1 VYIVSAFWEFWLT
14 KFSLFK
20 QHWNSIV
27 SSFSK
32 PLNFNSG
39 MKQNN
44 GQSGQY
50 LNTETIGMKP
60 KNNLTGPYFK
70 KELIL
75 ADFRLA
81 NLSRDCS
88 VIGRREVLT
97 GKAKFGIFGDG
108 KEIIQMALAK
118 QFKNGD
124 WRSGYYRDQTWMMAM
139 GLYDSLEFFHQL
151 YGNIDDQFNS
161 GSGGRVFNNHFSV
174 PNINR
179 DGTWR
184 DLTKQKNSSADI
196 SPTAGQMPRLLGLA
210 YASKLFR
217 QNKDLKQFTTLSLNG
232 NEVAFGSIGDAST
245 SEGYFW
251 ETINAAGVLQVPMA
265 VSIYDDGYGISV
277 PKKYQTTKGSISE
290 ILKGFETEKD
300 KPGIRIFKG
309 KGWDYP
315 GLIKLYEEGIAI
327 CREQHTPVVF
337 HIEEVTQPQGHS
349 TSGSHERYKSE
360 ERLKWEIE
368 FDPIRK
374 MREWIHSL
382 DIATDE
388 ELDKIV
394 VEAEEEAKE
403 SRRKGWESFQTP
415 IKTERDALVKII
427 NDRSCKCT
435 DKVKENSVDSY
446 TEELKQ
452 VASPIRKDNF
462 VTARK
467 ILRNICGTCLK
478 ADNLNE
484 ELNGWLKRN
493 YADALKGYDSF
504 LYNETPT
511 SVLNVK
517 PVAPVYSADSPEV
530 PGRQVLR
537 DNYDKLFSKYP
548 LLVTFGEDTGVIGG
562 VNQSLEGLQ
571 KKFGELRITDTGIRE
586 ATILGQG
593 LGLALRGMRPI
604 AEIQYLDY
612 LMYAL
617 QILSDDLATTH
628 YRSAGKMVAPL
639 IISTRGHRLEG
650 IWHSGSPMSML
661 INSVRGVYVCSPR
674 DMTRA
679 AGFYNTLLEG
689 NDPAVVIEPLNGY
702 RLKEKL
708 PDNLGEFKIQLGIP
722 EILNP
727 GTDLTIVTYG
737 STVKI
742 AIEAVKQLALH
753 DISVELIDV
762 QTLIPFDKNKMI
774 VESLKKTNRVLFLDE
789 DVPGGTTAYMMQE
802 VLEKQN
808 GWQFLDSPPKTLA
821 AKEHRPAYT
830 TDGDYFSKPNAEDV
844 FDVVYGMMKEAVPD
858 KY

>member
-1 VYIVSAFWEFWLT
+1 
-14 KFSLFK
+14 
-20 QHWNSIV
+20 
-27 SSFSK
+27 
-32 PLNFNSG
+32 

-44 GQSGQY
+44 HESGQY
-50 LNTETIGMKP
+50 LIKESVGMKQI
-60 KNNLTGPYFK
+60 KNQSGLNLN
-70 KELIL
+70 KESIL
-75 ADFRLA
+75 ADFRMA
-81 NLSRDCS
+81 NLSRILS
-88 VIGRREVLT
+88 IIGRREVLS

-108 KEIIQMALAK
+108 KEIVQLAMAK

-151 YGNIDDQFNS
+151 YGNTDNQFNT

-174 PNINR
+174 PNINS
-179 DGTWR
+179 DGSWR

-217 QNKDLKQFTTLSLNG
+217 QNKDLQQFTTLSVKG

-251 ETINAAGVLQVPMA
+251 ETINAAGVLQVPLA
-265 VSIYDDGYGISV
+265 VSVYDDGYGISV
-277 PKKYQTTKGSISE
+277 PKKYQTTKESISE

-300 KPGIRIFKG
+300 KPGIRIFRG
-309 KGWDYP
+309 KGWDYA

-360 ERLKWEIE
+360 ERLRWEEE
-368 FDPIRK
+368 FDPIKK
-374 MREWIHSL
+374 MREWILSSE
-382 DIATDE
+382 IATSE
-388 ELDKIV
+388 ELDKLAL
-394 VEAEEEAKE
+394 EAEEEAKE
-403 SRRKGWESFQTP
+403 SRRKGWESFQNP
-415 IKTERDALVKII
+415 IKIERDALVKII
-427 NDRSCKCT
+427 TDRSCTCT
-435 DKVKENSVDSY
+435 EKAKEDSIDSFAEDLKKVP
-446 TEELKQ
+446 
-452 VASPIRKDNF
+452 APIRKDNF

-467 ILRNICGTCLK
+467 ILRNICGSCLK
-478 ADNLNE
+478 SDNLKE
-484 ELNGWLKRN
+484 ELEGWLKRN
-493 YADALKGYDSF
+493 YADALKSYDSF
-504 LYNETPT
+504 LYNETTT

-517 PVAPVYSADSPEV
+517 PIPPVYSADSPEV
-530 PGRQVLR
+530 PGRQILH

-548 LLVTFGEDTGVIGG
+548 LLVTFGEDTGKIGG

-593 LGLALRGMRPI
+593 VGLALRGMRPI
-604 AEIQYLDY
+604 AEIQYFDY
-612 LMYAL
+612 LMYCL
-617 QILSDDLATTH
+617 QVLSDDLATTH
-628 YRSAGKMVAPL
+628 YRTAGRMIAPL

-661 INSVRGVYVCSPR
+661 ISSVRGIYVCSPR

-689 NDPAVVIEPLNGY
+689 KDPAIVIEPLNGY

-708 PDNLGEFKIQLGIP
+708 PDNIGEFRLQIGIP
-722 EILNP
+722 EILNS

-737 STVKI
+737 STVRI
-742 AIEAVKQLALH
+742 AFEAVKQLASH

-762 QTLIPFDKNKMI
+762 QTLVPFDRNKI
-774 VESLKKTNRVLFLDE
+774 ILQSLKKTNRILFLDE

-802 VLEKQN
+802 VLEKQG
-808 GWQFLDSPPKTLA
+808 GWQYLDSPPKTLSG
-821 AKEHRPAYT
+821 KEHRPAYT

-844 FDVVYGMMKEAVPD
+844 FDIVYGMMKEAAPE

>member
-1 VYIVSAFWEFWLT
+1 MKQNDRQSEPLLT
-14 KFSLFK
+14 KES
-20 QHWNSIV
+20 V
-27 SSFSK
+27 
-32 PLNFNSG
+32 G
-39 MKQNN
+39 MKQSNH
-44 GQSGQY
+44 QSGKY
-50 LNTETIGMKP
+50 LN
-60 KNNLTGPYFK
+60 
-70 KELIL
+70 KESIL
-75 ADFRLA
+75 ADFRMA
-81 NLSRDCS
+81 NLSRDLS
-88 VIGRREVLT
+88 IIGRREVLT

-108 KEIIQMALAK
+108 KEIIQLAMAK
-118 QFKNGD
+118 QFRNGD

-151 YGNIDDQFNS
+151 YGNTDNQFNT

-174 PNINR
+174 PNINP
-179 DGTWR
+179 DGSWR

-210 YASKLFR
+210 YASKLFK
-217 QNKDLKQFTTLSLNG
+217 QNTDLHQFTTLSTKG

-300 KPGIRIFKG
+300 KHGIRIFKG
-309 KGWDYP
+309 KGWDYA

-360 ERLKWEIE
+360 ERLKWEEE
-368 FDPIRK
+368 FDPIKK
-374 MREWIHSL
+374 MREWILSS
-382 DIATDE
+382 DIATAE
-388 ELDKIV
+388 ELDKLAA
-394 VEAEEEAKE
+394 EAEEEAKE
-403 SRRKGWESFQTP
+403 SRRMGWESFQNP
-415 IKTERDALVKII
+415 IKIERDALVKII
-427 NDRSCKCT
+427 NDRSCRCAEKA
-435 DKVKENSVDSY
+435 KEDSVDSY
-446 TEELKQ
+446 TEELKK
-452 VASPIRKDNF
+452 VPAPIRKDNF

-467 ILRNICGTCLK
+467 ILRNICITCEK
-478 ADNLNE
+478 ADNLKE
-484 ELNGWLKRN
+484 ELQGWLKRN
-493 YADALKGYDSF
+493 YADALQSYDSY

-511 SVLNVK
+511 SALNVK

-530 PGRQVLR
+530 PGRQILR

-548 LLVTFGEDTGVIGG
+548 LLVTFGEDSGVIGG

-628 YRSAGKMVAPL
+628 YRTAGRMIAPL

-650 IWHSGSPMSML
+650 IWHSGSPMAML
-661 INSVRGVYVCSPR
+661 INSVRGIYVCSPR

-689 NDPAVVIEPLNGY
+689 NSPAIVIEPLNGY

-708 PDNLGEFKIQLGIP
+708 PDNIGEFRLELGIP
-722 EILNP
+722 EIVNE
-727 GTDLTIVTYG
+727 GTDITIVSYG

-753 DISVELIDV
+753 DISAELIDV
-762 QTLIPFDKNKMI
+762 QTLIPFDRKRMI
-774 VESLKKTNRVLFLDE
+774 IESLKKTNRVLFLDE
-789 DVPGGTTAYMMQE
+789 DLPGGTTAYMMQE
-802 VLEKQN
+802 VLEKQG
-808 GWQFLDSPPKTLA
+808 GWQYLDSPPKTLT

-830 TDGDYFSKPNAEDV
+830 TDGDYFSKPSAEDV
-844 FDVVYGMMKEAVPD
+844 FDVIYSIMKEAEPG

>member
-1 VYIVSAFWEFWLT
+1 
-14 KFSLFK
+14 
-20 QHWNSIV
+20 
-27 SSFSK
+27 
-32 PLNFNSG
+32 

-44 GQSGQY
+44 HETGEYLIKENIEMKQNNNQS
-50 LNTETIGMKP
+50 EK
-60 KNNLTGPYFK
+60 YFN
-70 KELIL
+70 KESIL
-75 ADFRLA
+75 ADYRMA
-81 NLSRDCS
+81 NLSRSLS
-88 VIGRREVLT
+88 VIGRKEVLT

-108 KEIIQMALAK
+108 KEIIQLALAK

-151 YGNIDDQFNS
+151 YGNTDNQFNT
-161 GSGGRVFNNHFSV
+161 GSGGRVFNNHFSI
-174 PNINR
+174 PNINP
-179 DGTWR
+179 DGSWR

-217 QNKDLKQFTTLSLNG
+217 QNKDLQQFTTLSVNG

-265 VSIYDDGYGISV
+265 VSVYDDGYGISV

-309 KGWDYP
+309 KGWDYA

-349 TSGSHERYKSE
+349 TSGSHERYKSV
-360 ERLKWEIE
+360 ERLKWEEE
-368 FDPIRK
+368 FDPIKK
-374 MREWIHSL
+374 MREWILSSEITTS
-382 DIATDE
+382 D
-388 ELDKIV
+388 ELDNIALA
-394 VEAEEEAKE
+394 AEEEAKE
-403 SRRKGWESFQTP
+403 SRKKGWESFQNP
-415 IKTERDALVKII
+415 IKIERDALVKII

-435 DKVKENSVDSY
+435 EKAKEETIESY
-446 TEELKQ
+446 AEDLKQ
-452 VASPIRKDNF
+452 VPAPIRKDNF

-467 ILRNICGTCLK
+467 ILRNICGSCLK
-478 ADNLNE
+478 SDNLKE
-484 ELNGWLKRN
+484 ELQGWLKRN
-493 YADALKGYDSF
+493 YATARKSYDSF
-504 LYNETPT
+504 LYNETPS

-517 PVAPVYSADSPEV
+517 PVPPVYSSDSQEV
-530 PGRQVLR
+530 PGRQILR
-537 DNYDKLFSKYP
+537 DNYDKLFTKYP
-548 LLVTFGEDTGVIGG
+548 LLLTFGEDTGGIGG
-562 VNQSLEGLQ
+562 VNRSLEGLQ

-593 LGLALRGMRPI
+593 LGLSLRGLRPI

-617 QILSDDLATTH
+617 QVLSDDLATTH
-628 YRSAGKMVAPL
+628 YRTAGRMIAPL

-689 NDPAVVIEPLNGY
+689 NDPAIVIEPLNGY
-702 RLKEKL
+702 RLKEKM
-708 PDNLGEFKIQLGIP
+708 PDNIGEFRLPLGIP
-722 EILNP
+722 EVLSH

-742 AIEAVKQLALH
+742 AVEAVKHLAAH

-762 QTLIPFDKNKMI
+762 QTLVPFDRNKMI
-774 VESLKKTNRVLFLDE
+774 LESLKKTNRILFLDE
-789 DVPGGTTAYMMQE
+789 DLPGGTTAYMMQE
-802 VLEKQN
+802 VIEKQG
-808 GWQFLDSPPKTLA
+808 GWQYLDSPPKTLA

-830 TDGDYFSKPNAEDV
+830 TDGDYFSKPSAEDV
-844 FDVVYGMMKEAVPD
+844 FDVVYDMMKEAEPE

>member
-1 VYIVSAFWEFWLT
+1 MKQVNHQTEDLLT
-14 KFSLFK
+14 KE
-20 QHWNSIV
+20 NV
-27 SSFSK
+27 
-32 PLNFNSG
+32 G

-44 GQSGQY
+44 HQSEKY
-50 LNTETIGMKP
+50 LN
-60 KNNLTGPYFK
+60 
-70 KELIL
+70 KESIL

-81 NLSRDCS
+81 NLSRFLS

-108 KEIIQMALAK
+108 KEIVQIALAK
-118 QFKNGD
+118 QFRNGD

-151 YGNIDDQFNS
+151 YGNTDNQFNT

-174 PNINR
+174 PNINA
-179 DGTWR
+179 DGSWR

-217 QNKDLKQFTTLSLNG
+217 QNKDLHQYTTLSTKG
-232 NEVAFGSIGDAST
+232 NEVAFGAIGDAST

-265 VSIYDDGYGISV
+265 VSVYDDGYGISV

-290 ILKGFETEKD
+290 ILKGFETEGD

-309 KGWDYP
+309 KGWDYA

-327 CREQHTPVVF
+327 CRDQHTPVVF

-360 ERLKWEIE
+360 ERLKWEVD
-368 FDPIRK
+368 FDPIKK
-374 MREWIHSL
+374 MREWIISSE
-382 DIATDE
+382 IAAAE
-388 ELDKIV
+388 ELDKLV
-394 VEAEEEAKE
+394 ASAEEEAKE
-403 SRRKGWESFQTP
+403 SRRLGWESFQNP
-415 IKTERDALVKII
+415 IKIERDALVKII
-427 NDRSCKCT
+427 TDRSCKCT
-435 DKVKENSVDSY
+435 DKVKEESVDAY
-446 TEELKQ
+446 TEELQK
-452 VASPIRKDNF
+452 VPAPIRKDNF

-467 ILRNICGTCLK
+467 ILRNICSSCIK
-478 ADNLNE
+478 SDNLNE
-484 ELNGWLKRN
+484 ELQGWLKRN
-493 YADALKGYDSF
+493 YKDAVQSYDSY

-511 SVLNVK
+511 SALNVK
-517 PVAPVYSADSPEV
+517 PIAPVYSADSPEV
-530 PGRQVLR
+530 PGRQVLH

-548 LLVTFGEDTGVIGG
+548 KLLTFGEDTGGIGG

-628 YRSAGKMVAPL
+628 YRTAGRMIAPL

-650 IWHSGSPMSML
+650 IWHSGSPMAML
-661 INSVRGVYVCSPR
+661 INSVRGIYVCSPR

-689 NDPAVVIEPLNGY
+689 NSPAIVIEPLNGY

-708 PDNLGEFKIQLGIP
+708 PDNIGEYRLPLGIA
-722 EILNP
+722 EIMSP
-727 GTDLTIVTYG
+727 GNDLTIVTYG

-742 AIEAVKQLALH
+742 ADVAVKQLALH

-762 QTLIPFDKNKMI
+762 QTLIPFDLNKTI
-774 VESLKKTNRVLFLDE
+774 LESLKKTNRVLFLDE
-789 DVPGGTTAYMMQE
+789 DLPAGTTAYMMQE
-802 VLEKQN
+802 VLEKQG
-808 GWQFLDSPPKTLA
+808 GWQYLDSPPKTLT

-830 TDGDYFSKPNAEDV
+830 TDGDYFSKPSAEDV
-844 FDVVYGMMKEAVPD
+844 FDTVYAIMKEAEPE

>member
-1 VYIVSAFWEFWLT
+1 MKQNDRQSEPLLT
-14 KFSLFK
+14 KES
-20 QHWNSIV
+20 V
-27 SSFSK
+27 
-32 PLNFNSG
+32 G
-39 MKQNN
+39 MKQSNN
-44 GQSGQY
+44 QSGKY
-50 LNTETIGMKP
+50 LN
-60 KNNLTGPYFK
+60 
-70 KELIL
+70 KESIL
-75 ADFRLA
+75 ADFRMA
-81 NLSRDCS
+81 NLSRDLS

-108 KEIIQMALAK
+108 KEIIQLAMAK
-118 QFKNGD
+118 QFRNGD

-151 YGNIDDQFNS
+151 YGNTDNQFNT
-161 GSGGRVFNNHFSV
+161 GSGGRVFNNHFSI
-174 PNINR
+174 PNINP
-179 DGTWR
+179 DGSWR

-217 QNKDLKQFTTLSLNG
+217 QNKDLYQFTTLSTKG

-251 ETINAAGVLQVPMA
+251 ETINAAGVLQVPLA
-265 VSIYDDGYGISV
+265 ISVYDDGYGISV

-290 ILKGFETEKD
+290 ILKGFESEKD

-309 KGWDYP
+309 KGWDYA

-360 ERLKWEIE
+360 ERLKWEE
-368 FDPIRK
+368 AFDPIKK
-374 MREWIHSL
+374 MREWIINSE
-382 DIATDE
+382 IATAE
-388 ELDKIV
+388 ELDKLAA
-394 VEAEEEAKE
+394 EAEEEAKE
-403 SRRKGWESFQTP
+403 SRRKGWESFQNP
-415 IKTERDALVKII
+415 IKIERDALVKII
-427 NDRSCKCT
+427 NDRSCKCAE
-435 DKVKENSVDSY
+435 KAKEESVDTY
-446 TEELKQ
+446 TEELKK
-452 VASPIRKDNF
+452 VPAPIRKDNF

-467 ILRNICGTCLK
+467 ILRNICITCEK
-478 ADNLNE
+478 SDNLKE
-484 ELNGWLKRN
+484 ELQGWLKRN
-493 YADALKGYDSF
+493 YADALQSYDSY

-511 SVLNVK
+511 SALNVK

-530 PGRQVLR
+530 PGRQILR

-628 YRSAGKMVAPL
+628 YRTAGRMIAPL

-650 IWHSGSPMSML
+650 IWHSGSPMAML
-661 INSVRGVYVCSPR
+661 INSVRGIYVCSPR

-689 NDPAVVIEPLNGY
+689 NSPAIVIEPLNGY

-708 PDNLGEFKIQLGIP
+708 PDNLGEFRLQLGIP
-722 EILNP
+722 EIITQ
-727 GTDLTIVTYG
+727 GTDITVVTYG

-753 DISVELIDV
+753 DISAELIDV
-762 QTLIPFDKNKMI
+762 QTLIPFDRKRMI
-774 VESLKKTNRVLFLDE
+774 IESLKKTNRVLFLDE
-789 DVPGGTTAYMMQE
+789 DLPGGTTAYMMQE
-802 VLEKQN
+802 VLEKQG
-808 GWQFLDSPPKTLA
+808 GWQYLDSPPKTLT

-830 TDGDYFSKPNAEDV
+830 TDGDYFSKPSAEDV
-844 FDVVYGMMKEAVPD
+844 FDVIYEIMKEAEPE